1 MELSELIA
9 YAEEKYN
16 IREQQRHT
24 EFPGLSVLIN
34 PRTGK
39 LLAMLMRQ
47 WDYDTGF
54 EIQLC
59 DLKCGQQVLFEHPKP
74 YLRKPF
80 FLHGR
85 NWVGILFNA
94 ATEADVVFRLFDRA
108 VRFDENNGYTIVIDS
123 APRKSLVVYPDAPRV
138 FQRPSFEPKNP
149 DLPERLRQMQNLYEY
164 EDYSPEM
171 KCWNFCRQGKFME
184 DYEDDAPWNGDFH
197 RPFPATYH
205 DLNIKQLR
213 GYFTWRSHIRKGNF
227 QPIATS
233 LAYIYIYELLNGIG
247 AEPGMDALE
256 KMQAF
261 VIGYL
266 DSGIGDQGM
275 RNTIRRWMFQ
285 YSVLYDLPPDLAR
298 QYADPAILE
307 WDNALATLRTPE
319 NVADADLFSALLLLS
334 GKKLGQSSAI
344 KKFDDQVKHL
354 FAACWRR
361 VSRFCR
367 PNGTDFFT
375 ACFGEPRSVIWK
387 PLSNAIY
394 WESQKSVNA
403 PYVLENCREY
413 SCSDGRWYEKSFDKL
428 YDQSRFHTF
437 LRETDRILRDR
448 LKTGHYLK
456 RKPGDAWISSF
467 VEKAIQEQQQE
478 DKEATRPKITL
489 DISHL
494 EQIRRDAQVTRDSLL
509 TDEETDAAVESL
521 EVQKA
526 NAPVWVGDDQPS
538 SEAVEDTHQA
548 LDPTHQQ
555 ILLALLRRESVA
567 LALKTDHL
575 MPSMVADTINRAFL
589 DEIGDNVLEC
599 DGDTITLVEDYRD
612 DLLEILGVVNQ

>member
-24 EFPGLSVLIN
+24 EFPGLSVLSN
-34 PRTGK
+34 PKTGK
-39 LLAMLMRQ
+39 LLAILMRQ
-47 WDYDTGF
+47 WDYDTGIEF
-54 EIQLC
+54 QLC
-59 DLKCGQQVLFEHPKP
+59 DLKCGQQVLFEHPKS
-74 YLRKPF
+74 YLTKPF

-108 VRFDENNGYTIVIDS
+108 VRVDENNGYTIVIDS

-138 FQRPSFEPKNP
+138 FQRLSFEPKNQ
-149 DLPERLRQMQNLYEY
+149 DLPERLRQMQNLYED
-164 EDYSPEM
+164 ENYSPEM

-197 RPFPATYH
+197 RPFPTTYH
-205 DLNIKQLR
+205 NLNIKQLR
-213 GYFTWRSHIRKGNF
+213 GYFTWRSHVRKGDF

-261 VIGYL
+261 VTGYL
-266 DSGIGDQGM
+266 DSGIGEQGM
-275 RNTIRRWMFQ
+275 RDTIRRWMFQ
-285 YSVLYDLPPDLAR
+285 YSVLYDLPPHLAR
-298 QYADPAILE
+298 QYADPVTLE
-307 WDNALATLRTPE
+307 RDAALTVLRAPE
-319 NVADADLFSALLLLS
+319 SVSDAELFSALLVLS
-334 GKKLGQSSAI
+334 NKKLGQSPVI
-344 KKFDDQVKHL
+344 KKFDDQGKHL
-354 FAACWRR
+354 FASCWRR
-361 VSRFCR
+361 VLRFCR

-375 ACFGEPRSVIWK
+375 ACFGEPQTVIWK

-394 WESQKSVNA
+394 WESQKSLDA
-403 PYVLENCREY
+403 PYVLDDCREY

-428 YDQSRFHTF
+428 YDQSHFHTF

-456 RKPGDAWISSF
+456 RKTGDAWISSF

-478 DKEATRPKITL
+478 DEDAARPKITL
-489 DISHL
+489 DLSHL

-509 TDEETDAAVESL
+509 TDEEADTVADSL
-521 EVQKA
+521 ELQKA
-526 NAPVWVGDDQPS
+526 NAPAGAGDDDPS
-538 SEAVEDTHQA
+538 PEAVEDTRQT
-548 LDPTHQQ
+548 LDPTHRQ
-555 ILLALLRRESVA
+555 ILQALLRGESIA
-567 LALKTDHL
+567 LALKANHV
-575 MPSMVADTINRAFL
+575 MPSIVADTINRAFL
-589 DEIGDNVLEC
+589 DEVGDNVLEC

-612 DLLEILGVVNQ
+612 DLLEILGVVDQ